1 MLNKV
6 KRYTPE
12 FKDQAVELAKS
23 MGNTL
28 AAAKQLGISDSV
40 IHEWRKKKNNQNGPH
55 FNNQSAG
62 EPNIFEENKR
72 LRKENADL
80 KQANYILKRAAA
92 YFSQDE
98 LKKSTK

>member
-1 MLNKV
+1 MSNKQ
-6 KRYTPE
+6 KRYSKE
-12 FKDQAVELAKS
+12 FKNQAVDLANS

-28 AAAKQLGISDSV
+28 AAAKQLGISDSA
-40 IHEWRKKKNNQNGPH
+40 ICSWRRKKHGNNVVNLH
-55 FNNQSAG
+55 NQSSG
-62 EPNIFEENKR
+62 QPDIFEENKR

-98 LKKSTK
+98 LKKNIK